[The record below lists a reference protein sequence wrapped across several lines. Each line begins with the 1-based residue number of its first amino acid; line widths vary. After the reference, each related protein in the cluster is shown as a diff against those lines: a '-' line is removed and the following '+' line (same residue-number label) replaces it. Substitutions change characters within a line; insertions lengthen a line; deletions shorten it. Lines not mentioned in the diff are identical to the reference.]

1 MLQSV
6 LSLIPNFAMT
16 CFLLPVSLCKRIQS
30 VLTRF
35 WWDQKPGETK
45 ICWVSWEKLTQ
56 PKSLGGLGFRD
67 IQAFNQALLAKLA
80 WRLITAPDCLFSRII
95 LGKYCHKTSFL
106 KVETNTSIS
115 HKWRGILKGRD
126 LLLQHLGKVIGNGET
141 TSVWN
146 DSWIQP
152 KKNLKPF
159 GPVFEQDK
167 DLMVVDILTR
177 ETKEWNVER
186 INRLLPELAS
196 LIFSIKP
203 SVLEN
208 RESFIWPL
216 QKSGVYSVKSGYF
229 SLQEAQVI
237 HSNLTWLPENFNWKK
252 FVWNPP
258 LLPKIKFFLWKALQ
272 MALPTGENLQKRG
285 LLAHTLCSRCGEV
298 ESIDHIFLHCSFT
311 AEVWSFSPW
320 TTQVQIDA
328 HTTFHTLLQ
337 SSQTWK
343 NLPPFGC
350 RGNLLPWICWNLW
363 IARNKL
369 LFENRL
375 STTTEVFHLSIR
387 ALKEWEQAQIAN
399 PTLSGPRL
407 KPPLQLSPLPNSTVF
422 CNTDAAWKSD
432 SVGITW
438 IFTNSSST
446 VLQQKALSLNH
457 VSSPCMAEAIAIR
470 GALLNAASLNFT
482 NIYLRSDSQGLIKA
496 INQKVWTIDLYGI
509 FSDIDSLAFSLSFPF
524 SFVRFVFIPRAANG
538 PADCLAKAHLSPFI
552 VT

>member
-16 CFLLPVSLCKRIQS
+16 CFLLPVSLCKRIQY

-35 WWDQKPGETK
+35 WWDQKLGETK

-56 PKSLGGLGFRD
+56 PKSLGGLGFYD
-67 IQAFNQALLAKLA
+67 IQAFNQAFLAKLA

-115 HKWRGILKGRD
+115 HGWRGILKGRD

-167 DLMVVDILTR
+167 DLMVADILTR

-196 LIFSIKP
+196 FIFSIKP

-208 RESFIWPL
+208 RDSFIWPL

-252 FVWNPP
+252 FV
-258 LLPKIKFFLWKALQ
+258 
-272 MALPTGENLQKRG
+272 
-285 LLAHTLCSRCGEV
+285 
-298 ESIDHIFLHCSFT
+298 
-311 AEVWSFSPW
+311 
-320 TTQVQIDA
+320 
-328 HTTFHTLLQ
+328 
-337 SSQTWK
+337 
-343 NLPPFGC
+343 
-350 RGNLLPWICWNLW
+350 
-363 IARNKL
+363 
-369 LFENRL
+369 
-375 STTTEVFHLSIR
+375 
-387 ALKEWEQAQIAN
+387 
-399 PTLSGPRL
+399 
-407 KPPLQLSPLPNSTVF
+407 
-422 CNTDAAWKSD
+422 
-432 SVGITW
+432 
-438 IFTNSSST
+438 
-446 VLQQKALSLNH
+446 
-457 VSSPCMAEAIAIR
+457 
-470 GALLNAASLNFT
+470 
-482 NIYLRSDSQGLIKA
+482 
-496 INQKVWTIDLYGI
+496 
-509 FSDIDSLAFSLSFPF
+509 
-524 SFVRFVFIPRAANG
+524 
-538 PADCLAKAHLSPFI
+538 
-552 VT
+552 